1 MVGASESDVLCRHQ
15 TERGQGVSSFCLD
28 AWRRCAVQVL
38 LSLYMAQHKCPCTG
52 WAIGDVDIEDYELR
66 TTAVKLQVAVVNIE
80 YR

>member
-1 MVGASESDVLCRHQ
+1 MAEV
-15 TERGQGVSSFCLD
+15 
-28 AWRRCAVQVL
+28 RRAGT